1 MHIKTKIINDNSNN
15 IIDVVI
21 DNDICDTEKDFENF
35 SNIWKQ
41 FYLDKKYFIFKIDT
55 TNLSNASIYYCYKM
69 AMLIRSFKN
78 LDEQYLKYSIMTI
91 PNGII
96 RNLLNTIMIIERP
109 VATIYVTK
117 NIQDSIDLY
126 NYKLDNSIVLESFI
140 QINNINVIE
149 C

>member
-1 MHIKTKIINDNSNN
+1 MHIKTKIINGN

-21 DNDICDTEKDFENF
+21 NDDKSNTELDFENF

-55 TNLSNASIYYCYKM
+55 SNLTNSSIYYCYKM

-78 LDEQYLKYSIMTI
+78 CKIQYLKYTIMTI
-91 PNGII
+91 PSGII
-96 RNLLNTIMIIERP
+96 RNLLNIIMKIEKP
-109 VATIYVTK
+109 IATIYVTK
-117 NIQDSIDLY
+117 NIQETETLY
-126 NYKLDNSIVLESFI
+126 NYKLDNSVLLESFI
-140 QINNINVIE
+140 LVNNVNVIE

>member
-1 MHIKTKIINDNSNN
+1 MHIKTKIINDNYNT

-21 DNDICDTEKDFENF
+21 DNDTCDTEKDFENF

-41 FYLDKKYFIFKIDT
+41 FYLDKKYFLFKIDT
-55 TNLSNASIYYCYKM
+55 TNLRNASIYYCYKM
-69 AMLIRSFKN
+69 AMLIRSFKK

-91 PNGII
+91 PNYII

-117 NIQDSIDLY
+117 NIQESIDLY

>member
-1 MHIKTKIINDNSNN
+1 MHIKTKIINGN

-21 DNDICDTEKDFENF
+21 NDDKSNTELDFENF

-55 TNLSNASIYYCYKM
+55 SNLTNSSIYYCYKM

-78 LDEQYLKYSIMTI
+78 CKIQYLKYTIMTI
-91 PNGII
+91 PSGII
-96 RNLLNTIMIIERP
+96 RNLLNIIMKIEKP
-109 VATIYVTK
+109 IATIYVTK
-117 NIQDSIDLY
+117 NIQESNNLY
-126 NYKLDNSIVLESFI
+126 NYKLDNSVLLETFI
-140 QINNINVIE
+140 LVNNVNVIE